1 MQNSQA
7 LSAEPESALGYRA
20 CHHRDNRILD
30 PPRLPFA
37 LKTGI
42 VVSNNFKRYLAV
54 HLCEVGRALF
64 QTKAR
69 RALGA
74 KHQSSGRGEMIC
86 ALSFL
91 CGLFSDDPRLR
102 IPHTKRSSGGCAER
116 DSAPRYA
123 HAHAHAHATHNRRF
137 PRLTLA
143 GPSSP
148 IYSAEKGPG
157 VIIDSEN

>member
-116 DSAPRYA
+116 DSAARHVPCPCP
-123 HAHAHAHATHNRRF
+123 HATRNRHF
-137 PRLTLA
+137 PRLILA
-143 GPSSP
+143 GPNSP
-148 IYSAEKGPG
+148 QFIPLKKGLRC
-157 VIIDSEN
+157 DH